1 MREQDVYDLSI
12 DFDLEERTDLQQ
24 AIAAGLAS
32 LSTSTDAPAEVEMA
46 SEFSASDVRFEQG
59 LWLDQI
65 VQVQD
70 WLRLSRPLDA
80 FADNAVLVA
89 QLFDGLAVDNPSEAF
104 LVTGDQVTLT
114 GIGLDL
120 LRDRIDRAVLLRDT
134 FLEALESGTR
144 TSATAAWVVAWDDT
158 VDETVSGPIMAKAGI
173 WSIHDFASR
182 AKSRRLD
189 LSPSY
194 QRGDVWPTRDAQLLI
209 ESILRG
215 IPLPSVIILR
225 PKTLGEAPYEVVDG
239 KQRLTSIL
247 RFIGAHPTAI
257 ENVERA
263 NQEHPGFEL
272 NQLFRD
278 DYPRF
283 RTAWKDATGETLTS
297 TRERELYFPYKL
309 GSASAGLSGE
319 LTRLAGR
326 YYHSIRDEVVRVGG
340 EQVEVREIFESTT
353 DYKVPV
359 IEYTEASPRQIHEVF
374 SLYNKQGKHLNA
386 EEIRNAVYH
395 ELDLMRA
402 LAAAAGDGPPLDVA
416 APFLLPA
423 QGTID
428 QISAGLVDYGVSDA
442 RYRRTKILSWLFSMI
457 FVESVNDDDEPRR
470 LSTAQQIN
478 NLLDRTQTPGDP
490 MRDRKRIVD
499 ALSLVSIAMEAHLAA
514 DAWADSFK
522 DGKNG
527 DRWQD
532 LQLIASLLGVTL
544 AAAALGDQVGARL
557 ESVAADL
564 RHLTGEVWLRP
575 KKTQTSIQ
583 WQYIAQVAIGIV
595 RTLGVSPDEV
605 DSALRDGYVFSSV
618 RALGIVADA

>member
-1 MREQDVYDLSI
+1 MHYRSAIIDVEDRI
-12 DFDLEERTDLQQ
+12 DLEQ
-24 AIAAGLAS
+24 AIAVGLAS
-32 LSTSTDAPAEVEMA
+32 LSASTDAPAEVDLIA
-46 SEFSASDVRFEQG
+46 EFEGSDVRFEQG
-59 LWLDQI
+59 LWLDRVI
-65 VQVQD
+65 QVQE
-70 WLRLSRPLDA
+70 WLRLSRPLEPLA
-80 FADNAVLVA
+80 ASAALA
-89 QLFDGLAVDNPSEAF
+89 SQLFSDLSVDNPSEAF
-104 LVTGDQVTLT
+104 VVAGDEVALT
-114 GIGLDL
+114 DLGLDL
-120 LRDRIDRAVLLRDT
+120 LRDRVDRAVFLRDA
-134 FLEALESGTR
+134 FLDALESGNR
-144 TSATAAWVVAWDDT
+144 TSATSAWIAAWDET

-225 PKTLGEAPYEVVDG
+225 PKTVGEAPYEVVDG

-257 ENVERA
+257 ANVERA
-263 NQEHPGFEL
+263 GREHPGFEL
-272 NQLFRD
+272 TSLFRT

-309 GSASAGLSGE
+309 GSASAGLTGE
-319 LTRLAGR
+319 LSGLAGK
-326 YYHSIRDEVVRVGG
+326 YYHSIQDDIVRVGG
-340 EQVEVREIFESTT
+340 ERVQVRDIFESTT

-402 LAAAAGDGPPLDVA
+402 LAAAAGDGPPLEIA
-416 APFLLPA
+416 APFLLPDRS
-423 QGTID
+423 IIEK
-428 QISAGLVDYGVSDA
+428 ISDALVDYGVSDA

-457 FVESVNDDDEPRR
+457 FVESVNEDDEPRR

-478 NLLDRTQTPGDP
+478 YLLDRAQTPGDP
-490 MRDRKRIVD
+490 MRDRARVTD
-499 ALSLVSIAMEAHLAA
+499 ALSLISRAMQAHLAA
-514 DAWADSFK
+514 DAWADTFK

-532 LQLIASLLGVTL
+532 LQLVASLLGVTL
-544 AAAALGDQVGARL
+544 ATAALGEQVGERIA
-557 ESVAADL
+557 SVSTDL
-564 RHLTGEVWLRP
+564 RRLTSEVWIRP

-583 WQYIAQVAIGIV
+583 WEYIAQVAIGIV

-605 DSALRDGYVFSSV
+605 DGIIRDGYVFSSV
-618 RALGIVADA
+618 RALGLVAEA